1 MRNEIAK
8 FIKESVKCLIEEQ
21 QGCCTYKLDEH
32 LAICVGW
39 SAGYGEEPRNDVIQ
53 AKDDPDWG
61 INVGVKVWTSDA
73 AMLTDYDWINYPY
86 SDKDS
91 EVCDTGIS
99 ISPNDDYESIV
110 DTLLKWYDDM
120 KYLRLADDG
129 KILGIQLTD
138 ELTNIIES
146 NDWSIDYEDD
156 GTIYLSKYSP
166 AGQDFGFYVEKVE
179 SIEEFADKIYDQYNE
194 YDVSEAAYLWLD
206 SDGHGKNGA
215 PYEMKDVYEDMEAC
229 EQNILDL
236 YNLIQEVIK

>member
-8 FIKESVKCLIEEQ
+8 FIKESVEWLIENQ
-21 QGCCTYKLDEH
+21 QGCCTQRLNEH

-39 SAGYGEEPRNDVIQ
+39 SAGYGKEERNDVIQ

-61 INVGVKVWTSDA
+61 INVGIKVWTSDA

-86 SDKDS
+86 SDKDG

-99 ISPNDDYESIV
+99 IALNDNYESIA

-138 ELTNIIES
+138 ELTDIIEKHE
-146 NDWSIDYEDD
+146 WSIDYEDD

-166 AGQDFGFYVEKVE
+166 AGQDFGFYIEKVE

-194 YDVSEAAYLWLD
+194 YDVSEAAYMWLD
-206 SDGHGKNGA
+206 ESGHGKNGA
-215 PYEMKDVYEDMEAC
+215 PYEMEDVYKDMEAC
-229 EQNILDL
+229 EQNILEL
-236 YNLIQEVIK
+236 YELIQEAIK